1 MKTKRIL
8 SLAALALMIAAC
20 TNDDIAQQPLQ
31 PSPTAEGIPFTATIS
46 GNAATRAL
54 SENTTDKKLEASWS
68 VDEELA
74 LIHNNVVDKMTVSA
88 VDADGTATIT
98 GTITGSPKDGDDV
111 QVIYPYSAVDLT
123 TKEIKTDLLAQQ
135 DGTLATIASKLDLRK
150 SEGAKLK
157 IGSTV
162 ATFDGTVSLKNQMAI
177 VKFSLTDGTEA
188 LVANKFEIA
197 DQTGQAITTV
207 TVTASEFYV
216 AMEPATTQTFHFT
229 ATKGDGNKYY
239 YSKFG
244 ATLAAGK
251 YYQSPM
257 TLADML
263 HTPLTLEAT
272 EDETTINVTIPS
284 SLAQPIYY
292 KINGGEMT
300 EVSSSLALN
309 AGDKVQ
315 FFSTNAGLWD
325 LDKYL
330 NIKPD
335 KKTYVYGNVM
345 SLIDDGTEGFA
356 NDKTIRAGNALNSLF
371 KNASNLAFHD
381 KKDIVLPATTLAN
394 YCYSMMFQNC
404 TGLTKVPELPAT
416 TLQEGCYSVM
426 FGGCTGL
433 TTLPEDLLPAG
444 KDNVGALAELCY
456 QGMFDGC
463 AGLTNVPELPATT
476 LQEGCYSYMFGG
488 CTGLTTLPEDL
499 LPAGKDNV
507 GALAEVCYQ
516 GMFNECAGL
525 TKAPVLPATTLTDQC
540 YEIIFEGCTKLNSIT
555 CLAKDITATQC
566 LDDWLK
572 DAGTA
577 DGCERIVYVD
587 ATMTGKDWQ
596 LANSGNGDD
605 KIWTTA
611 IYTQKVEASGG
622 LEDYN
627 VNSPDT
633 W

>member
-20 TNDDIAQQPLQ
+20 TNDDIAQQPQQ

-46 GNAATRAL
+46 GNVATRAL

-68 VDEELA
+68 VNEEMA
-74 LIHNNVVDKMTVSA
+74 LIHNGVVDKMTVSA

-123 TKEIKTDLLAQQ
+123 TKEIKTDLLSQQ

-157 IGSTV
+157 IGSTI

-177 VKFSLTDGTEA
+177 VKFSLTDGSEA
-188 LVANKFEIA
+188 LVADKFEIA

-207 TVTASEFYV
+207 TITASEFYV

-263 HTPLTLEAT
+263 HTPLTLEAV
-272 EDETTINVTIPS
+272 ESGTIEVTIPN
-284 SLAQPIYY
+284 SLAQKIYY
-292 KINGGEMT
+292 IINGGDKT
-300 EVSSSLALN
+300 ELSGNISVN

-315 FFSTNAGLWD
+315 FFSKN
-325 LDKYL
+325 DKIYYDSFDRL
-330 NIKPD
+330 TIKPT
-335 KKTYVYGNVM
+335 KKCYVYGNVM

-356 NDKTIRAGNALNSLF
+356 NDKVIGADRALYTLF
-371 KNASNLAFHD
+371 SGAANIAFHD
-381 KKDIVLPATTLAN
+381 TKDLILPATTLTYQCYYMIFNGCVGLTRLPENLLPATVLAEGCYLCMFTNCSGLTSLPENFLPATALAFNCYGGMFYGCTGLTTVPEDLLPVTALEMLCYSGMFSGCSSLEVAPTLPATTLTGACYNDMFNGCASLTTAPDLPATTLA
-394 YCYSMMFQNC
+394 
-404 TGLTKVPELPAT
+404 
-416 TLQEGCYSVM
+416 
-426 FGGCTGL
+426 
-433 TTLPEDLLPAG
+433 
-444 KDNVGALAELCY
+444 DN
-456 QGMFDGC
+456 
-463 AGLTNVPELPATT
+463 
-476 LQEGCYSYMFGG
+476 
-488 CTGLTTLPEDL
+488 
-499 LPAGKDNV
+499 
-507 GALAEVCYQ
+507 
-516 GMFNECAGL
+516 
-525 TKAPVLPATTLTDQC
+525 C
-540 YEIIFEGCTKLNSIT
+540 YESMFMGCTKLNNVT
-555 CLAKDITATQC
+555 CLATDISANEC
-566 LDDWLK
+566 LKNWLNG
-572 DAGTA
+572 AGTA
-577 DGCERIVYVD
+577 EGCERIVYVD

-596 LANSGNGDD
+596 LATSGNGND
-605 KIWTTA
+605 KIWTTG